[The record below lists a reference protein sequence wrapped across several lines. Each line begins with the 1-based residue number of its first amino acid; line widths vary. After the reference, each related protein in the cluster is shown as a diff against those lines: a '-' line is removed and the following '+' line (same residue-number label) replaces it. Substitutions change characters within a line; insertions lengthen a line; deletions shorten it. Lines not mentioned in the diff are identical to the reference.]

1 MFKKLLLIF
10 LSVNILLLSGF
21 SPFVRSARAQESTW
35 FRQSFY
41 EWYTKVYD
49 TDATPADEIYGE
61 RYTAAQVEWVIY
73 GIWAFWVNQFI
84 VPDVAA
90 CLFAAVSDLDDLGTC
105 LIDSLTQL
113 FEDLLDRI
121 TYNPN
126 NINPALALDHYSKP
140 LPSMV
145 FESRPLSG
153 ITYVKDKFNLVGE
166 VYAQQGFGFSRLE
179 FIQPLWQAARDI
191 SFFFLVLATVIMAF
205 MIMFRVKLSPQT
217 VISIQSAIPKV
228 VMGIILITFSYAIAG
243 FMIDLVYVT
252 IGLLASMFD
261 LAIPDVPGIVQSG
274 IYYRLMTEG
283 IPFIGLGAF
292 GLMILYLPMF
302 FISFTIAIVGNLG
315 VLNLLG
321 IFAIAPL
328 ISMVVTLIVLFV
340 LLFITIKILWM
351 LIKTVVAIFLLV
363 IFGPVYIL
371 GGVVFPSFGF
381 GSWIKQLASN
391 LAVYPVAGAMFIL
404 SYMFLVLGSFLVFL
418 DLFNIDTCD
427 PGLNP
432 LTHLLNQIFNALGF
446 NACVSGN
453 VWQPP
458 LTLNGAPGGTATGL
472 IFCFV
477 SLSILFL
484 IPKTA
489 DIIKGL
495 ISGRPYAYGTAIGEA
510 FGPAAMGAAAG
521 WGYISGGPAA
531 KLRAVQEGRITL
543 SPEVQ
548 ERYRR
553 MDRIYGLINQVTG
566 FGRRK

>member
-217 VISIQSAIPKV
+217 VISIQSAIPN
-228 VMGIILITFSYAIAG
+228 
-243 FMIDLVYVT
+243 
-252 IGLLASMFD
+252 
-261 LAIPDVPGIVQSG
+261 VPGIVQSG

-340 LLFITIKILWM
+340 LLFITIKIPWM

-371 GGVVFPSFGF
+371 GGVVFPS
-381 GSWIKQLASN
+381 
-391 LAVYPVAGAMFIL
+391 
-404 SYMFLVLGSFLVFL
+404 
-418 DLFNIDTCD
+418 
-427 PGLNP
+427 
-432 LTHLLNQIFNALGF
+432 
-446 NACVSGN
+446 
-453 VWQPP
+453 
-458 LTLNGAPGGTATGL
+458 
-472 IFCFV
+472 
-477 SLSILFL
+477 
-484 IPKTA
+484 
-489 DIIKGL
+489 
-495 ISGRPYAYGTAIGEA
+495 
-510 FGPAAMGAAAG
+510 
-521 WGYISGGPAA
+521 
-531 KLRAVQEGRITL
+531 
-543 SPEVQ
+543 
-548 ERYRR
+548 
-553 MDRIYGLINQVTG
+553 
-566 FGRRK
+566 

>member
-21 SPFVRSARAQESTW
+21 SPLVRSARAQESTW

-252 IGLLASMFD
+252 IGLLASMF
-261 LAIPDVPGIVQSG
+261 
-274 IYYRLMTEG
+274 
-283 IPFIGLGAF
+283 
-292 GLMILYLPMF
+292 

-404 SYMFLVLGSFLVFL
+404 SYMFLVWGSFVVFL
-418 DLFNIDTCD
+418 ALFNIDTCD
-427 PGLNP
+427 PARNP

-458 LTLNGAPGGTATGL
+458 LTLNGAPGGTATSL

-543 SPEVQ
+543 SPEVP
-548 ERYRR
+548 ESYR
-553 MDRIYGLINQVTG
+553 
-566 FGRRK
+566 